1 MARYR
6 SCTATNIRRK
16 LLESQ
21 SEDAVTVEELKAKID
36 KGDALAIVDVREPRE
51 WDICRIEKA
60 TLIPLGELPQRMDEL
75 DRQRE
80 MVVLCK
86 MGGRS
91 AQAVAF
97 LRQQGFE
104 HVHNLD
110 GGILA
115 WIDRVDPT
123 QRRY

>member
-1 MARYR
+1 M
-6 SCTATNIRRK
+6 
-16 LLESQ
+16 
-21 SEDAVTVEELKAKID
+21 AVTVEELKAKID
-36 KGDALAIVDVREPRE
+36 KGEALAIIDVREPRE
-51 WDICRIEKA
+51 WDICRIEGA
-60 TLIPLGELPQRMDEL
+60 TLIPLGELPQRIEEL
-75 DRQRE
+75 DRERE

-97 LRQQGFE
+97 LRHQGFE

-123 QRRY
+123 QRKY

>member
-1 MARYR
+1 M
-6 SCTATNIRRK
+6 
-16 LLESQ
+16 
-21 SEDAVTVEELKAKID
+21 AVTVEELKEKID
-36 KGDALAIVDVREPRE
+36 KGDAPAIVDVREPHE
-51 WDICRIEKA
+51 WDICRIEGA
-60 TLIPLGELPQRMDEL
+60 TLIPLGELPQRMEGL
-75 DRQRE
+75 DRGCE

-91 AQAVAF
+91 ARAVAF

-104 HVHNLD
+104 NVHNLD

-123 QRRY
+123 QRKY

>member
-1 MARYR
+1 M
-6 SCTATNIRRK
+6 
-16 LLESQ
+16 
-21 SEDAVTVEELKAKID
+21 AVTVEELKAKID
-36 KGDALAIVDVREPRE
+36 KGEALAIVDVREPRE
-51 WDICRIEKA
+51 WDICRIEGA
-60 TLIPLGELPQRMDEL
+60 TLIPLGELPQRMEEL
-75 DRQRE
+75 DRERE

-123 QRRY
+123 QRKY